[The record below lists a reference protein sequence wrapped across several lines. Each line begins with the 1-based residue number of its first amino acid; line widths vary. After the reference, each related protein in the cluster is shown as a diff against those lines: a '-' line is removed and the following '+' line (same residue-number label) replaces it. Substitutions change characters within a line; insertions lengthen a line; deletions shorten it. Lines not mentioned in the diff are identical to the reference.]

1 MALFGLLKKDSG
13 PSEMKVKSYCFVKKD
28 EELFDL
34 LTSNP
39 IFELSTEELIKKGYA
54 GKTIYKFY
62 SDYRGND
69 VSLEPDPKNPADKN
83 AVKILLFGKFFGYV
97 NREDAPF
104 IKQLIKKNAII
115 DLKLQNKG
123 GPIRKIYKNG
133 HSSANK
139 YEFETTLYIT
149 HK

>member
-1 MALFGLLKKDSG
+1 MALFGLLKRNSG
-13 PSEMKVKSYCFVKKD
+13 PSEMEVRSYCFVKKD

-34 LTSNP
+34 LACNP
-39 IFELSTEELIKKGYA
+39 DFELSTDELIKKGYA
-54 GKTIYKFY
+54 GKTIYKYY
-62 SDYRGND
+62 SDYQGDD
-69 VSLEPDPKNPADKN
+69 VSLEPDPKNQADKN

-97 NREDAPF
+97 NREDAPT
-104 IKQLIKKNAII
+104 IKQLIKKNAILE
-115 DLKLQNKG
+115 LKLKNRG

-139 YEFETTLYIT
+139 YEFETTLFIT